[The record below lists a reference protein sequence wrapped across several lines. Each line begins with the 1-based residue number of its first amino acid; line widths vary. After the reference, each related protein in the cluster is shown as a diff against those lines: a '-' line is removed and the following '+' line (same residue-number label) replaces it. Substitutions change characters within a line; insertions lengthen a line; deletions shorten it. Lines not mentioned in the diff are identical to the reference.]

1 MIPLKS
7 MGGGL
12 PVMGDSQFSYTGVK
26 GDIVL
31 RDYSPPSVDRNGI
44 KRDTSVACRVG
55 GLYFTVQPGL

>member
-1 MIPLKS
+1 MYFKYL
-7 MGGGL
+7 
-12 PVMGDSQFSYTGVK
+12 QTGVK